1 MNLERKTITH
11 GVSGERLLTQMT
23 FDDDINVSD
32 HNADIRSIVMQ
43 TGHVRVEEVRCLGGK
58 IRLAGHLEF
67 SILYTSEENGM
78 LSCIRGDFSFE
89 ETVNYDGGQDGE
101 QVTVLCNME
110 DLRAQ
115 MIHSRKM
122 NVKAIVTFALYP
134 VCLKNIDAAVGVKE
148 PSEVLT
154 RTEQFA
160 GLQVCGKDTIRV
172 KEIFDLPG
180 GKPDVER
187 IIYQNVQ
194 LRNMKTRPEKG
205 KLLVSGELC
214 VFLLYRSVDE
224 HMPIQWLERQIAV
237 NGEVESLR
245 IDDRMLSASCVQ
257 LAHTEISVQEDE
269 DGEMRQIGVE
279 AVLQCDLAVYEEQ
292 RVELLE
298 DVYIP
303 EMEFDITKPQIS
315 MTVLEGCND
324 SRMKTSLNMA
334 LHAQKPLVQ
343 IVYTEAA
350 VKVEDYHP
358 GEGGLVLEGVWMLDL
373 LYQQADSENPFHA
386 RHEEYPFAYTVQ
398 MESGNPESQM
408 AKGIQLQITGTVEQ
422 VNAVLSGADEAEIR
436 LTAGFRIVYCSRKK
450 IPVITDIEMHPV
462 SPEKIEEMPG
472 ITGYV
477 VKPGDTLWSIA
488 RKYYVPLSSIREVN
502 GLTTD
507 ELKVGQ
513 KLLIVK

>member
-1 MNLERKTITH
+1 MNLERKTITY
-11 GVSGERLLTQMT
+11 GAGGDRLLTQMT

-32 HNADIRSIVMQ
+32 NNADIRSIIMQ
-43 TGHVRVEEVRCLGGK
+43 TGSVRVEEVRCLGGK

-78 LSCIRGDFSFE
+78 LSCIRGDFGFE

-101 QVTVLCNME
+101 QVTVLWNME

-122 NVKAIVTFALYP
+122 NVKAIVTFSLYP
-134 VCLKNIDAAVGVKE
+134 ACLMEIDAAAGVKE
-148 PSEVLT
+148 PAEVLT

-160 GLQVCGKDTIRV
+160 GLQICGKDTLRV

-187 IIYQNVQ
+187 IIYQDVQ
-194 LRNMKTRPEKG
+194 LRNVKTRPEAG
-205 KLLVSGELC
+205 RLLVSGEL
-214 VFLLYRSVDE
+214 FLFILYRSVDE
-224 HMPIQWLERQIAV
+224 HMPVQWLERQISV
-237 NGEVESLR
+237 NGEVESSG
-245 IDDRMLSASCVQ
+245 INDMMLSASCIQ
-257 LAHTEISVQEDE
+257 LAHTEISAQEDE
-269 DGEMRQIGVE
+269 DGEMRRIGVE
-279 AVLQCDLAVYEEQ
+279 AVLQCDLALYEEQ

-303 EMEFDITKPQIS
+303 EMEFEITKPQIS
-315 MTVLEGCND
+315 MMVLEGCND
-324 SRMKTSLNMA
+324 SRMKTSLNMP

-343 IVYTEAA
+343 IVYTEAS

-358 GEGGLVLEGVWMLDL
+358 GEGGLVLEGVWILDL
-373 LYQQADSENPFHA
+373 LYQQADQENPFHA
-386 RHEEYPFAYTVQ
+386 RHEEYPFTYTVQ
-398 MESGNPESQM
+398 METDNLEAQM
-408 AKGIQLQITGTVEQ
+408 AKGAQLQITGTAEQ

-436 LTAGFRIVYCSRKK
+436 LTAGFRIVYCSQKMV
-450 IPVITDIEMHPV
+450 PMITDINMHPV
-462 SPEKIEEMPG
+462 SAEKIEEMPG
-472 ITGYV
+472 ITGYL

-488 RKYYVPLSSIREVN
+488 RKYYVPLAAIREVN